1 MQRRTLLATLAA
13 APLAGAQRAGAQPAG
28 AQPAWA
34 PDKPIKLVVPFAAGG
49 STDITA
55 RLLAQALSDRLGQ
68 PMVIENRPGAGG
80 NIAAEAVARATP
92 DGYTLFMATSGI
104 IGANKALYRSLPF
117 DPVRDFAPISQVAFV
132 PNMLVVGPSMPAR
145 TIAEL
150 IERVKARPGEVTYG
164 SAGIGTSQHMAGALL
179 AQRAGLNMIHVPYR
193 GGAPANTDLVSGK
206 IDFIMSPLV
215 EVLPQIRAG
224 TLRPL
229 GVTTRNRS
237 PLFPEVPTIAETMP
251 GFEIALWSGLMAPA
265 GTPAAAL
272 QRLALETAAVLRT
285 DALKAKLAEQ
295 GSEPV
300 GSNPDQFATFIHAEI
315 PKWTEIVR
323 LSGATAD

>member
-1 MQRRTLLATLAA
+1 MKKRTLLSLLAT
-13 APLAGAQRAGAQPAG
+13 APFVARAQG
-28 AQPAWA
+28 WS

-55 RLLAQALSDRLGQ
+55 RLVAQALGDRLGQ
-68 PMVIENRPGAGG
+68 PMGVETRPGAGG
-80 NIAAEAVARATP
+80 NIGAEAVARAAP
-92 DGYTLFMATSGI
+92 DGQTLFMATSGI
-104 IGANKALYRSLPF
+104 IGANKALYRTLPF

-132 PNMLVVGPSMPAR
+132 PNILVVGPSMPA
-145 TIAEL
+145 TSIADL
-150 IERVKARPGEVTYG
+150 IARVKARPGEVTYG
-164 SAGIGTSQHMAGALL
+164 SAGIGTSQHMAGALF

-215 EVLPQIRAG
+215 EVLAHIRAG
-224 TLRPL
+224 TLKPL
-229 GVTTRNRS
+229 GVTTLRRS
-237 PLFPEVPTIAETMP
+237 PLFPDVPTIAETMP

-265 GTPAAAL
+265 GTPVAAV
-272 QRLALETAAVLRT
+272 QRLAVETAAVLRT
-285 DALKAKLAEQ
+285 PELRGKLAEQ

-300 GSNPDQFATFIHAEI
+300 GSNPDEFASFMQRDI

>member
-1 MQRRTLLATLAA
+1 MNRRALLATLAM
-13 APLAGAQRAGAQPAG
+13 APLAAR

-34 PDKPIKLVVPFAAGG
+34 PDKPIKLIVPFAAGG

-55 RLLAQALSDRLGQ
+55 RLLAQALSDKLGQ

-104 IGANKALYRSLPF
+104 IGANKALYRTLPF
-117 DPVRDFAPISQVAFV
+117 DPVKDFAPISQVAFV
-132 PNMLVVGPSMPAR
+132 PNMLVVGPSMPANSV
-145 TIAEL
+145 AEL
-150 IERVKARPGEVTYG
+150 IERVKARPGQVTYG
-164 SAGIGTSQHMAGALL
+164 SAGIGTSQHMAGALF

-215 EVLPQIRAG
+215 EVLAQIRAG
-224 TLRPL
+224 SLRPL
-229 GVTTRNRS
+229 GVTTRRRS
-237 PLFPEVPTIAETMP
+237 PLFPNVPTIAETMP

-265 GTPAAAL
+265 GTPAPVLRRIAQETMAAL
-272 QRLALETAAVLRT
+272 RTEALQT
-285 DALKAKLAEQ
+285 KLGEQ

-300 GSNPDQFATFIHAEI
+300 GSNPDEFASFIQSDI

>member
-13 APLAGAQRAGAQPAG
+13 APFAARVLPARAQA
-28 AQPAWA
+28 AWA
-34 PDKPIKLVVPFAAGG
+34 PDQPIKLVVPFAAGG

-55 RLLAQALSDRLGQ
+55 RLLAQALGDRLGQ

-117 DPVRDFAPISQVAFV
+117 DPVKDFAPISQVAFV
-132 PNMLVVGPSMPAR
+132 PNILVVGPSMPA
-145 TIAEL
+145 TSIADL
-150 IERVKARPGEVTYG
+150 IARAKARPGEVTYG

-251 GFEIALWSGLMAPA
+251 GYEIALWSGLMAPA
-265 GTPAAAL
+265 GTPAAAV
-272 QRLALETAAVLRT
+272 QRLAQETIAVLRT
-285 DALKAKLAEQ
+285 EAFKAKLAEQ

-300 GSNPDQFATFIHAEI
+300 GSNPDEFASFIQSDI

>member
-1 MQRRTLLATLAA
+1 MKKRTLLSLLAT
-13 APLAGAQRAGAQPAG
+13 APFVARAQS
-28 AQPAWA
+28 WA

-55 RLLAQALSDRLGQ
+55 RLLAQALGDRLGQ
-68 PMVIENRPGAGG
+68 PMVVENRPGAGG
-80 NIAAEAVARATP
+80 NIGAEAVARAAP
-92 DGYTLFMATSGI
+92 DGQTLFMATSGI
-104 IGANKALYRSLPF
+104 IGANKALYRTLPF
-117 DPVRDFAPISQVAFV
+117 DPVKDFAPISQVAFV
-132 PNMLVVGPSMPAR
+132 PNMLVVGPSMPA
-145 TIAEL
+145 TSIAEL
-150 IERVKARPGEVTYG
+150 IARVKARPGEVTYG
-164 SAGIGTSQHMAGALL
+164 SAGIGTSQHMAGALF

-224 TLRPL
+224 TLKPL
-229 GVTTRNRS
+229 GVTTLRRS
-237 PLFPEVPTIAETMP
+237 PLFPDVPTIAETMP

-265 GTPAAAL
+265 GTPVAAVQRLGAETAAAL
-272 QRLALETAAVLRT
+272 RAAALR
-285 DALKAKLAEQ
+285 DKLAEQ

-300 GSNPDQFATFIHAEI
+300 GSNPDEFASFIQTDI

>member
-1 MQRRTLLATLAA
+1 MKKRTLLSLLASAPFA
-13 APLAGAQRAGAQPAG
+13 ARALG
-28 AQPAWA
+28 WA
-34 PDKPIKLVVPFAAGG
+34 PDKPIKRVVPFAAGG

-80 NIAAEAVARATP
+80 NIAAEAVARAAP
-92 DGYTLFMATSGI
+92 DAQTLFMATSGI
-104 IGANKALYRSLPF
+104 IGANKALYRTLPF
-117 DPVRDFAPISQVAFV
+117 DPVKDFAPISQVAFV
-132 PNMLVVGPSMPAR
+132 PNILVVGPSMPA
-145 TIAEL
+145 TSIADL
-150 IERVKARPGEVTYG
+150 IARVKARPGEVTYG
-164 SAGIGTSQHMAGALL
+164 SAGIGTSQHMAGALF

-224 TLRPL
+224 TLKPL
-229 GVTTRNRS
+229 GVTTLRRS
-237 PLFPEVPTIAETMP
+237 PLFPDVPTIAETMP

-265 GTPAAAL
+265 GTPVAAV
-272 QRLALETAAVLRT
+272 QRLAAETAAVLRT
-285 DALKAKLAEQ
+285 AALRDKLAEQ

-300 GSNPDQFATFIHAEI
+300 GSNPDEFANFIQRDI

>member
-1 MQRRTLLATLAA
+1 MKKRRLLSLLVASPFAA
-13 APLAGAQRAGAQPAG
+13 RAQGH
-28 AQPAWA
+28 WA

-55 RLLAQALSDRLGQ
+55 RLLAQALGDRLGQ
-68 PMVIENRPGAGG
+68 AMVIENRPGAGG
-80 NIAAEAVARATP
+80 NIGAEAVARAVP
-92 DGYTLFMATSGI
+92 DGQTLFMATSGV

-132 PNMLVVGPSMPAR
+132 PNILVVGPSMPA
-145 TIAEL
+145 TSIADL
-150 IERVKARPGEVTYG
+150 IARVKARPGEVTYG
-164 SAGIGTSQHMAGALL
+164 SAGIGTSQHMAGALF
-179 AQRAGLNMIHVPYR
+179 AQRAGLSMIHVPYR

-224 TLRPL
+224 TLKPL
-229 GVTTRNRS
+229 AVTTLRRS
-237 PLFPEVPTIAETMP
+237 PLFPDVPTIAETMP
-251 GFEIALWSGLMAPA
+251 GFEVALWSGLMAPA
-265 GTPAAAL
+265 GTPMAAVQRLAMETAAAL
-272 QRLALETAAVLRT
+272 RTPALR
-285 DALKAKLAEQ
+285 DKLAEQ

-300 GSNPDQFATFIHAEI
+300 GSNPEDFASFIQTDI